1 MGDIYKQAFD
11 AYDMDEN
18 CGYLMEEC
26 GELLSAANK
35 LRRGRVSEDAVIE
48 ELVDTYQVIMAFAQ
62 HFGYDRFLAVL
73 SDKRQ
78 RLKERIEKIKTKED

>member
-1 MGDIYKQAFD
+1 MDDIYKQAYD
-11 AYDMDEN
+11 AYGDDN
-18 CGYLMEEC
+18 YGFLMEER
-26 GELLSAANK
+26 GELMSAANK
-35 LRRGRVSEDAVIE
+35 LRRGRVKEDAVIE
-48 ELVDTYQVIMAFAQ
+48 ELADVYQVIMAFAQ